1 MTTRI
6 KHLPVAAALMAAALT
21 ALAQPT
27 ARAADEV
34 VMHLDFLINGYH
46 APFYIA
52 QKKGWYR
59 EAGIDATIRP
69 GRGTA
74 DSIKNVGSG
83 NAQFGFPSF
92 GAAAA
97 AVAEGVPLMAVAA
110 YLQEVPGGFVS
121 FESNPVREPADLEGK
136 SIAVAPF
143 GATAILLPAFLKK
156 NGVDAGKVN
165 AVTSNFGAIVP
176 SFLTGKV
183 DASIGYYFGEYLAAR
198 DKMAGSGK
206 KVLFMRVSDFG
217 VRAYGN
223 GLVVNSDFMAS
234 NPDATRR
241 FIEVTMRGIEYTVD
255 NIAEA
260 AAAAAEHTET
270 PVALLTKQ
278 LELAMEMINNQDAM
292 RHGFGTMVKEKWDD
306 TQSIQV
312 EFGGQKELVP
322 DERLWTNRFVE

>member
-1 MTTRI
+1 MISTLTRFFCI
-6 KHLPVAAALMAAALT
+6 LAVAAF
-21 ALAQPT
+21 ALAGFQPK
-27 ARAADEV
+27 AQAADKV
-34 VMHLDFLINGYH
+34 IMHLDFLINGYH

-52 QKKGWYR
+52 QKKGWYK

-69 GRGTA
+69 GRGTS

-97 AVAEGVPLMAVAA
+97 AVAQGIPLMAVAA
-110 YLQEVPGGFVS
+110 YLQEVPGGIIS
-121 FESNPVREPADLEGK
+121 FESNPVRKPSDLEGK

-143 GATAILLPAFLKK
+143 GATAILLPTFLKK
-156 NGVDAGKVN
+156 NNVDTSKVN
-165 AVTSNFGAIVP
+165 SVKSNFGAIVP

-183 DASIGYYFGEYLAAR
+183 DTSIGYYFGEYLAAR

-217 VRAYGN
+217 VQAYGN
-223 GLVVNSDFMAS
+223 GLVVNADFMKS

-241 FIEVTMRGIEYTVD
+241 FIEVTMRGIKYTID
-255 NIAEA
+255 NIGEA

-270 PVALLTKQ
+270 PVALLHEQ
-278 LELAMEMINNQDAM
+278 LKLAMEMINNKDAKM
-292 RHGFGTMVKEKWDD
+292 HGFGVMVKDKWDD
-306 TQSIQV
+306 TQSMQV
-312 EFGGQKELVP
+312 QFGGQKGVVA
-322 DERLWTNRFVE
+322 DDKLWTNKFVK